1 MITATGLISV
11 FDPGAYKSIKTCTRA
26 SRVSEKTAKVPTVG
40 LPALLV
46 AAVYEKKAKVI
57 LNIIV

>member
-11 FDPGAYKSIKTCTRA
+11 SDPGAYKSIKMCTRA
-26 SRVSEKTAKVPTVG
+26 SRVSEKTAKEPTVG

-46 AAVYEKKAKVI
+46 DVDSEKKQR
-57 LNIIV
+57 